1 MRREPR
7 MGRILPAAVLA
18 LVLSAAVTAHAGW
31 DPPGWRKPQLQKE
44 NLPTSPAAFPAL
56 WGVRFFRS
64 FISPVDGDRC
74 PSYPTC
80 SAYALEALGQ
90 HGFLVGTLLTAGRL
104 VAEADEAAFAPR
116 IRVGGAWKVY
126 APVETDL
133 AFLRGHLAP

>member
-1 MRREPR
+1 M
-7 MGRILPAAVLA
+7 ALA
-18 LVLSAAVTAHAGW
+18 LSFLALSAAVPARAGW
-31 DPPGWRKPQLQKE
+31 DPPGWRRPPPAQE
-44 NLPTSPAAFPAL
+44 NLPTNPAAYPAV
-56 WGVRFFRS
+56 WGVRFFRA

-80 SAYALEALGQ
+80 STYALEALGK

-116 IRVGGAWKVY
+116 IRVGGEWKVY

-133 AFLRGHLAP
+133 AFLRGRLEP